1 MKSWVTTMGEYF
13 GIDISSFNQVT
24 NYDLIA
30 KEQDFVF
37 IRAGGADNKTPYGFY
52 KDRKFEEY
60 YTQLSKRFV
69 PLGAYYL
76 AAKKFLTVED
86 GRIQAQNFIGLI
98 RGKKFTMP
106 IVLDMEVPQA
116 GNQKE
121 VTDAS
126 VSFLETL
133 ESHGYYAMIYASD
146 ISGFIDRV
154 ELSRLA
160 RFDKWV
166 ARYGTAPKN
175 AVPYGIWQSSS
186 KGIVPGINGNV
197 DLDRTFND
205 YPDIITKARLNHLE
219 GR

>member
-1 MKSWVTTMGEYF
+1 MAEYY
-13 GIDISSFNQVT
+13 GIDISSFNRVT

-30 KEQDFVF
+30 KEQDFVI

-60 YTQLSKRFV
+60 YNELSSRGV

-76 AAKKFLTVED
+76 AAKKFFTAED
-86 GRIQAQNFIGLI
+86 GRIQAQNFMGLI
-98 RGKKFTMP
+98 RGKKFNMP
-106 IVLDMEVPQA
+106 IVLDLEVPDA
-116 GNQKE
+116 GSQTK

-126 VSFLETL
+126 VSFLETI
-133 ESHGYYAMIYASD
+133 ESHGYYAMVYASD
-146 ISGFIDRV
+146 ISGFIDRLD
-154 ELSRLA
+154 LSKLK

-166 ARYGTAPKN
+166 ARYGSMPKN
-175 AVPYGIWQSSS
+175 AVPFGIWQSSS
-186 KGIVPGINGNV
+186 KGIVPGIAGNV
-197 DLDRTFND
+197 DLNVTFND